1 MGVFCHSYTVGDARD
16 QIFPKKKKKIA
27 LSKAAVSGRKEKS
40 RHVQE
45 PPRKDGKCM
54 HLFKNKI
61 KTWRTGPSLQKIKA
75 IPELRKNIGNG
86 SRF

>member
-1 MGVFCHSYTVGDARD
+1 MGVFCHSYTVGDACD
-16 QIFPKKKKKIA
+16 QIFQRKKIA
-27 LSKAAVSGRKEKS
+27 LSEAADSGRKEKS

-45 PPRKDGKCM
+45 PPTKDGKCM
-54 HLFKNKI
+54 HLFKKKT

-75 IPELRKNIGNG
+75 IPELRINIGNG

>member
-1 MGVFCHSYTVGDARD
+1 MGVFCHSYTVRDARD
-16 QIFPKKKKKIA
+16 QIFQREKKIA
-27 LSKAAVSGRKEKS
+27 LSKAADSGRKEKS

-54 HLFKNKI
+54 HLFMNKI

-75 IPELRKNIGNG
+75 IPELRINIGNG